1 MGCLQPGQ
9 STAIPL
15 LQPDQTAWPIKFANP
30 EAAISDERKRRRA
43 RLARLEADIAYF
55 QARLEMIGEPGS
67 TNQMAQRKV
76 FKLLYKTTG
85 AKIVQAKRECSETL

>member
-1 MGCLQPGQ
+1 M
-9 STAIPL
+9 I
-15 LQPDQTAWPIKFANP
+15 ANP
-30 EAAISDERKRRRA
+30 EAAISDERKRRRV

-76 FKLLYKTTG
+76 FKLLHKTTS
-85 AKIVQAKRECSETL
+85 AKILAAKREASDMV